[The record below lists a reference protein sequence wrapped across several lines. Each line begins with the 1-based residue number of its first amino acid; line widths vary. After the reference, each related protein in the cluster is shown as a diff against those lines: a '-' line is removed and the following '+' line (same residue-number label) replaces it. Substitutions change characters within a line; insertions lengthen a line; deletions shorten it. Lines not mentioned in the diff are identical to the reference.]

1 MAPFLS
7 ADKQGMATALHHA
20 GERAFRE
27 SAMCDADRRRHRRL
41 AIRLPLEYRING
53 HNGEPPPVHRSVCR
67 DVSCGGVN
75 FETDCPG
82 LALGTRLTVDLLVPP
97 GDGHSPY
104 PGRVHTEGQVV
115 RVEPLSPSANA
126 TRWRVSARFTD
137 SPQLH
142 F

>member
-7 ADKQGMATALHHA
+7 ADKQSMATALHHA

-41 AIRLPLEYRING
+41 AIRLPLEYRV
-53 HNGEPPPVHRSVCR
+53 NGENGISEPVHRSVCR
-67 DVSCGGVN
+67 DVSSGGVN
-75 FETDCPG
+75 FETECPG
-82 LALGTRLTVDLLVPP
+82 LAIGTHLTVDLLVPP

-104 PGRVHTEGQVV
+104 PGRVHTEGRVV
-115 RVEPLSPSANA
+115 RVEPVSPTASSA
-126 TRWRVSARFTD
+126 RWRVSACFTD